1 MKARALLFY
10 RLLVRPMLAEPLRTA
25 LTLLAV
31 ALGVGVVV
39 AIESAGRAAVG
50 SFRSSLESVAGEADY
65 EITAAGGLP
74 EELLAKLSRL
84 PVPVSL
90 AARLEGS
97 GRLAPFGTPVRLV
110 GADLIAEAAW
120 GPVRGQELLE
130 VLREPRSVWCGR
142 AVAARAGQTVRL
154 VVHDA
159 ALDYTV
165 RGRLEGAGLDSTVLL
180 DIAAAQEAL
189 RKPGRL
195 DRIEVRLPE
204 SASPDVEG
212 RLREALP
219 EGVELRPAG
228 TRKEENRKML
238 AAFRWN
244 LRVLSYIALIV
255 GAFLIYNTIAVS
267 VLRRRAEIGLLRA
280 LGATR
285 GQVGAAFLAESALFG
300 ALGAALG
307 LLAGRLMADGALRLM
322 ASTVDTLY
330 ATSSPAPLS
339 FDAAIVG
346 LAFAVGLLVAVASA
360 LAPAIEAA
368 RVAPVE
374 ALARGRYHWE
384 RRLAVPRNLLGAL
397 ALASAAGLASLGPPL
412 GGKPVLGYL
421 AAVLLIAATALAMPA
436 LIDAVA
442 RLNLA
447 RLAGVETLIALRGL
461 RASLGRSSVLA
472 GALAT
477 AAAMT
482 IAVAVL
488 VGSFR
493 ETVSLWLEQQLSAD
507 FYLQPA
513 AAAGAGRDATLDPAL
528 ADELARLE
536 AVAEVERFRAYDI
549 SFNGLPAYL
558 AGVETELARRRG
570 KLRFLAGQDR
580 EAILARLGTG
590 DYAVVS
596 EPFSAKHGLRPGD
609 RLRLALGG
617 EAVEFQLLGTYY
629 DYSNERGY
637 VVVDREVLRRYLPDP
652 APTSLAVYLEEDA
665 DRAAAR
671 AAIEGASAGR
681 QIRLIANRELR
692 EEALRI
698 FDRTFAITW
707 ALEAIAVSVA
717 VIGMAGAL
725 LALVID
731 RRREVALLRFLGAEG
746 YQIRRLLVAEA
757 AALGLLALAAGG
769 ALGTLL
775 ALILVFVVNKQS
787 FGWTIQL
794 HWPVGVLAAT
804 LGLVYLATLVSALY
818 PARVAQQ
825 LNPIEVIH
833 EE

>member
-1 MKARALLFY
+1 MRARARLFY
-10 RLLVRPMLAEPLRTA
+10 RLLVRPMIAEPLRTT

-39 AIESAGRAAVG
+39 AIESAGRAAAG
-50 SFRSSLESVAGEADY
+50 SFRSSLETVAGEADY

-74 EELLAKLSRL
+74 EELLAKLARL
-84 PVPVSL
+84 PAPLSL
-90 AARLEGS
+90 APRVEGS
-97 GRLAPFGTPVRLV
+97 GRLAATGGPVRLV
-110 GADLIAEAAW
+110 GMDLIAEAARV
-120 GPVRGQELLE
+120 PVRGQELFE
-130 VLREPRSVWCGR
+130 ALREPQSIWCGR
-142 AVAARAGQTVRL
+142 AVATQPGQAIRV
-154 VVHDA
+154 VVHDVA
-159 ALDYTV
+159 REYTV
-165 RGRLEGAGLDSTVLL
+165 RGLIEGAGLDSTLIL
-180 DIAAAQEAL
+180 DIGAAQEAL

-204 SASPDVEG
+204 SASPDVEA

-219 EGVELRPAG
+219 EGVLLRPAG
-228 TRKEENRKML
+228 ARREENRKML

-255 GAFLIYNTIAVS
+255 GAFLIYNTIAIS

-307 LLAGRLMADGALRLM
+307 LLAGRLMAEGALRLM

-346 LAFAVGLLVAVASA
+346 LAFAVGILVAVASA

-384 RRLAVPRNLLGAL
+384 RRQAVRRNLVGAF

-461 RASLGRSSVLA
+461 RASLGRSAVLA

-477 AAAMT
+477 AAAMV
-482 IAVAVL
+482 IAVGIL
-488 VGSFR
+488 IGSFR
-493 ETVSLWLEQQLSAD
+493 ETVSLWLEQQLAAD
-507 FYLQPA
+507 FYLQPEA
-513 AAAGAGRDATLDPAL
+513 ATGAERDATLDPAL
-528 ADELARLE
+528 AAELARLDE
-536 AVAEVERFRAYDI
+536 IAEVERFRAYDI

-558 AGVETELARRRG
+558 AAVETDLARRWG
-570 KLRFLAGQDR
+570 KLRFLGGQDR
-580 EAILARLGTG
+580 EAILERLGTG
-590 DYAVVS
+590 NYAIAS
-596 EPFSAKHGLRPGD
+596 EPFASKHGLRPGD
-609 RLRLALGG
+609 LLRLPLAGR
-617 EAVEFQLLGTYY
+617 AAEFELLGIYY

-637 VVVDREVLRRYLPDP
+637 IVVDRDVLLGYLPDP
-652 APTSLAVYLEEDA
+652 APTSLAVYLKAGA
-665 DRAAAR
+665 DRTSAR
-671 AAIEGASAGR
+671 AAIERACAGR
-681 QIRLIANRELR
+681 EVRLISNRELR

-707 ALEAIAVSVA
+707 ALEAIALSVA

-731 RRREVALLRFLGAEG
+731 RRRELALLRFLGAAG
-746 YQIRRLLVAEA
+746 AQIRRLLVAEA
-757 AALGLLALAAGG
+757 AALGLLALVAGS
-769 ALGTLL
+769 ALGLLL
-775 ALILVFVVNKQS
+775 ALILIFVINKQS

-794 HWPVGVLAAT
+794 HWPAGLLAAA
-804 LGLVYLATLVSALY
+804 LGLVYLATLLAALY
-818 PARVAQQ
+818 PARLAQK

>member
-1 MKARALLFY
+1 VKARALLFY

-25 LTLLAV
+25 LTVLAV

-39 AIESAGRAAVG
+39 AIESAGRAAAG
-50 SFRSSLESVAGEADY
+50 SFRSSLETVAGEADY

-74 EELLAKLSRL
+74 EELLAKLARL
-84 PVPVSL
+84 PVPMSL
-90 AARLEGS
+90 APRVEGS
-97 GRLAPFGTPVRLV
+97 GRLAATGTPVRLV
-110 GADLIAEAAW
+110 GMDLIAEAARA
-120 GPVRGQELLE
+120 PVRGQELFE
-130 VLREPRSVWCGR
+130 ALREPHSIWCGR
-142 AVAARAGQTVRL
+142 AVASRAGETVR
-154 VVHDA
+154 VVIHDVA
-159 ALDYTV
+159 REYTV
-165 RGRLEGAGLDSTVLL
+165 RGLIEGAGLDSTLIL
-180 DIAAAQEAL
+180 DIGAAQEAL

-204 SASPDVEG
+204 SASPDVEA

-219 EGVELRPAG
+219 EGILLRPAG
-228 TRKEENRKML
+228 ARTEENRKML

-255 GAFLIYNTIAVS
+255 GAFLIYNTIAIS

-280 LGATR
+280 LGAMR
-285 GQVGAAFLAESALFG
+285 GEVAAAFLTEGALFG

-307 LLAGRLMADGALRLM
+307 LLAGRLMAEGALRLM

-346 LAFAVGLLVAVASA
+346 LAFAVGILVAVASA

-384 RRLAVPRNLLGAL
+384 RRLAVRRNLLGAL

-421 AAVLLIAATALAMPA
+421 AAVLLIAAMALAMPA

-447 RLAGVETLIALRGL
+447 RLAGLETLIALRGL
-461 RASLGRSSVLA
+461 RASLGRSAVLA

-477 AAAMT
+477 AAAMV
-482 IAVAVL
+482 IAVGIL
-488 VGSFR
+488 IGSFR
-493 ETVSLWLEQQLSAD
+493 ETVSLWLEQQLAAD

-513 AAAGAGRDATLDPAL
+513 AATGAERDATLDPAL
-528 ADELARLE
+528 AAELARLDE
-536 AVAEVERFRAYDI
+536 IAEVERFRAYDI

-558 AGVETELARRRG
+558 AAVETDLARRWG
-570 KLRFLAGQDR
+570 KLRFLGGQDR
-580 EAILARLGTG
+580 EAILERLGTG
-590 DYAVVS
+590 PYAIAS
-596 EPFSAKHGLRPGD
+596 EPFASKHGLRPGD
-609 RLRLALGG
+609 ILRLPLAGR
-617 EAVEFQLLGTYY
+617 AAEFELLGIYY

-637 VVVDREVLRRYLPDP
+637 IVVDRDVLLGYLPDP
-652 APTSLAVYLEEDA
+652 APTSLAVYLQAGA
-665 DRAAAR
+665 DRTSAR
-671 AAIEGASAGR
+671 AAIERACAGR
-681 QIRLIANRELR
+681 EVRLISNRELR

-707 ALEAIAVSVA
+707 ALEAIALAVA

-731 RRREVALLRFLGAEG
+731 RRRELALLRFLGAAG
-746 YQIRRLLVAEA
+746 TQIRRLLVAEA
-757 AALGLLALAAGG
+757 AALGLLALVAGS
-769 ALGTLL
+769 ALGLLL
-775 ALILVFVVNKQS
+775 ALILIFVINKQS

-794 HWPVGVLAAT
+794 HWPAGLLVAA
-804 LGLVYLATLVSALY
+804 LGLVYLATLLAALY
-818 PARVAQQ
+818 PARLAQR